1 MRKVIKDTNMVP
13 VTITDLTLESNI
25 AEGKTNPP
33 TTDAVAKA
41 IAGGGGGGGGAEYV
55 DVEALNTRFSS
66 FEALSTE
73 ISNGASF
80 IFYKT
85 GSTSTQYFT
94 PSTLKNGLLSCNE
107 SSLGRNASM
116 LQMVADRLDIYTQN
130 QSLRYLIEST
140 SSYGFNPSTYIS
152 KARTYIP
159 VGPHTAG
166 ELLTCSNG
174 IGHYHFYKCI
184 LDYTQ
189 VGASSFPASDSTH
202 WAPTTLGE
210 ELRIAVPVPTP
221 SDAGKILAVNSSG
234 LAYWATPDELGLANG
249 EFG

>member
-1 MRKVIKDTNMVP
+1 MVP

-41 IAGGGGGGGGAEYV
+41 IAGGGGGSGAEYV
-55 DVEALNTRFSS
+55 DLEALNTRFSS

-85 GSTSTQYFT
+85 GSTSTQYYT
-94 PSTLKNGLLSCNE
+94 PSRLDSSILECN
-107 SSLGRNASM
+107 SSRLGRSGAM
-116 LQMVADRLDIYTQN
+116 LEITTRRVGIYTSN
-130 QSLRYLIEST
+130 QSLRYLIEDTT
-140 SSYGFNPSTYIS
+140 SDPFSPSTYIS
-152 KARTYIP
+152 NTSVYIP

-166 ELLTCSNG
+166 ELLTCSDG
-174 IGHYHFYKCI
+174 VGHYHLYKCI

-189 VGASSFPASDSTH
+189 VGRTGSPASDTTH
-202 WAPTTLGE
+202 WVPTTLGA
-210 ELRIAVPVPTP
+210 ELRTAVPVPTTA
-221 SDAGKILAVNSSG
+221 DAGKILAVNSSG
-234 LAYWATPDELGLANG
+234 MAYWATPEELGLSTG

>member
-41 IAGGGGGGGGAEYV
+41 IAGGGGGGAEYV
-55 DVEALNTRFSS
+55 DLDALNTRFSS

-85 GSTSTQYFT
+85 GSSGNTQYFA
-94 PSTLKNGLLSCNE
+94 PSILKSDMLSCYG
-107 SSLGRNASM
+107 SVLGRSGT
-116 LQMVADRLDIYTQN
+116 MVTMGMIKLDIYTSSS
-130 QSLRYLIEST
+130 SLRYLISSST
-140 SSYGFNPSTYIS
+140 TYNFDPSNYIS
-152 KARTYIP
+152 HTSIYIP

-166 ELLTCSNG
+166 ELLVCSNG
-174 IGHYHFYKCI
+174 FGYYHLYKCI

-189 VGASSFPASDSTH
+189 VGASSIPEGDSTH
-202 WAPTTLGE
+202 WALTSLGA
-210 ELRIAVPVPTP
+210 ELRTAVPVPTTA
-221 SDAGKILAVNSSG
+221 DAGKILAVNSSG
-234 LAYWATPDELGLANG
+234 LSYWATPEELGLSTG

>member
-41 IAGGGGGGGGAEYV
+41 IAGGGGGSGAEYV
-55 DVEALNTRFSS
+55 DVDALNTRFSS

-73 ISNGASF
+73 ISTGASF

-85 GSTSTQYFT
+85 SSTSTQYFT
-94 PSTLKNGLLSCNE
+94 PSRLENSMLSCDE
-107 SSLGRNASM
+107 SSLGRSGTM
-116 LQMVADRLDIYTQN
+116 IQVTTKTLEIY
-130 QSLRYLIEST
+130 QSLRYQISDTT
-140 SSYGFNPSTYIS
+140 SYPFTNPNVYIS
-152 KARTYIP
+152 KTSVYIP
-159 VGPHTAG
+159 VGLHTAG
-166 ELLTCSNG
+166 ELLTCTNG
-174 IGHYHFYKCI
+174 LGYYKLYKCI

-189 VGASSFPASDSTH
+189 VGRTGSPEDDSTH
-202 WAPTTLGE
+202 WSHTTLGE

-234 LAYWATPDELGLANG
+234 LSYWATPEELGLSTG